1 MEIKVRSLSYAYTK
15 GVPVLRDVNFDIES
29 GHFVCLL
36 GPNGVG
42 KSTLFKCM
50 LGLMAGFEGNIQIDG
65 TDIQTLTPKQLAR
78 KVAYIPQSTAPA
90 FNYSVAD
97 VVLMGTTSLVTGF
110 SAPGKKEMA
119 YVERAL
125 EQLNIGYLRDRM
137 FLNISGG
144 ERQLVLIARALAQ
157 QARILFMDEP
167 TANLDYGNQVR
178 VLGQVR
184 QLSREGYTV
193 IQSTH
198 NPDQAFLYADDVLAI
213 MDGQVEAFGPPNEIL
228 TAELIQRLYRVDV
241 EVESLRNGDAR
252 VCIPKAALNAKGFI
266 VE

>member
-1 MEIKVRSLSYAYTK
+1 MEIKVSNLSYAYTK
-15 GVPVLRDVNFDIES
+15 GVPVLQDVSFEIQS
-29 GHFVCLL
+29 GRFVCLL

-50 LGLMAGFEGNIQIDG
+50 LGLLTGFDGKIQIDG
-65 TDIQTLTPKQLAR
+65 TDIRTLAPKQLAR

-110 SAPGKKEMA
+110 SAPGKKEME
-119 YVERAL
+119 YVEHAL
-125 EQLNIGYLRDRM
+125 DQLDISYLRDRM

-157 QARILFMDEP
+157 QAKILFMDEP
-167 TANLDYGNQVR
+167 TANLDYGNQLR
-178 VLGQVR
+178 VLGRVR

-198 NPDQAFLYADDVLAI
+198 NPDQAFLYADDVLAV
-213 MDGQVEAFGPPNEIL
+213 MDGQVEVFGPPNKVMS
-228 TAELIQRLYRVDV
+228 AELIQRLYRVEV
-241 EVESLRNGDAR
+241 EVESLHNGDVR
-252 VCIPKAALNAKGFI
+252 VCIPKTVLGRKTI
-266 VE
+266 V

>member
-1 MEIKVRSLSYAYTK
+1 MEIKVSNLSYAYTK
-15 GVPVLRDVNFDIES
+15 GVPVLQDVSFEIQS
-29 GHFVCLL
+29 GRFVCLL

-50 LGLMAGFEGNIQIDG
+50 LGLLTGFDGKIQIDG
-65 TDIQTLTPKQLAR
+65 TDIRTLAPKQLAR

-110 SAPGKKEMA
+110 YAPGKKEME
-119 YVERAL
+119 YVEHAL
-125 EQLNIGYLRDRM
+125 DQLDIGYLRDRM

-157 QARILFMDEP
+157 QAKILFMDEP
-167 TANLDYGNQVR
+167 TANLDYGNQLR
-178 VLGQVR
+178 VLGRVR

-198 NPDQAFLYADDVLAI
+198 NPDQAFLYADDVLAV
-213 MDGQVEAFGPPNEIL
+213 MDGQVEVFGPPNEVMS
-228 TAELIQRLYRVDV
+228 AELIQRLYRVEV
-241 EVESLRNGDAR
+241 EVESLHNGDVR
-252 VCIPKAALNAKGFI
+252 VCIPKTVLHG
-266 VE
+266 

>member
-1 MEIKVRSLSYAYTK
+1 MEIRVRNLSYAYTK
-15 GVPVLRDVNFDIES
+15 GVPVLRDVNFDIQS
-29 GHFVCLL
+29 GRFVCLL

-50 LGLMAGFEGNIQIDG
+50 LGLLTGFEGSIEIDG
-65 TDIQTLTPKQLAR
+65 TDIRTLTPKQLAR

-110 SAPGKKEMA
+110 SAPGKKEME

-125 EQLNIGYLRDRM
+125 EQLDIGYLRDRM

-157 QARILFMDEP
+157 QAKILFMDEP
-167 TANLDYGNQVR
+167 TANLDYGNQIR
-178 VLGQVR
+178 VLGRVR

-198 NPDQAFLYADDVLAI
+198 NPDQAFLYADDVLAV
-213 MDGQVEAFGPPNEIL
+213 MDGQVEVFGPPNEVMS
-228 TAELIQRLYRVDV
+228 AELIQRLYRVDV
-241 EVESLRNGDAR
+241 DVESLHNGDVR
-252 VCIPKAALNAKGFI
+252 VCIPRAVLGSRTSA
-266 VE
+266 